1 MRQVRQDAVGLA
13 CVTSVLTNNDLG
25 NAALGAWVGAHA
37 VAVLASY
44 TSLFSL
50 QLCKHMLA
58 SSVAAKK

>member
-1 MRQVRQDAVGLA
+1 MGLA
-13 CVTSVLTNNDLG
+13 WLTSVLTNDDLG
-25 NAALGAWVGAHA
+25 DAALGAWVGAHA
-37 VAVLASY
+37 VVVLASY